1 MNNIIKRVWNQNR
14 MVNIEALSG
23 MAFQAEDGGHTF
35 EISGIND
42 ANEAV
47 SLSGTV
53 AGVFMRPD
61 GTDVAL
67 TGTASDG
74 VVSVTLSDAC
84 YAVAGRF
91 GLYIFVT
98 SDSKKT
104 CVYACIGSVTQTS
117 YGTVAGD
124 TPQNVVDLIN
134 AINAAVATIPADY
147 TDLMAAV
154 APTYSNS
161 ALYAKGA
168 YAWYNGV
175 LYKAVV
181 DITTAESFTAAHW
194 AAADLGDDVADL
206 MSAVDD
212 IYNNLI
218 RFNVISPY
226 LYKKD
231 TYINASL
238 VETTLSGYDTFKI
251 PCKEGEFVYFV
262 WSDSVAP
269 WNGITSSVI
278 VAWEN
283 ESGTLARGLDGLH
296 LFINTTVKEA
306 IFIAPANCAYVYFTF
321 KRTQVS
327 DVTLKKNYPYNDFN
341 DEDYKRN
348 FVVPINGM
356 SAIKAKAYL
365 RLTGTIYVFNNDSYA
380 VWWIPV
386 KNGDTIKFK
395 STTITGLTMVA
406 AFKSSNNTV
415 TNIYTA
421 EYTFNDDG
429 IVSVFDLADNIGNA
443 TLYPKTQL
451 QVDAKNVVGT
461 ESNFGGLNGV
471 AFGTSLTYRAISSYG
486 YLTRLAGLS
495 GITFDNQGVG
505 SSTILGDGGD
515 LDMLAKIKAYTG
527 YSGKR
532 VAVLEG
538 FVNDW
543 YTQKTLG
550 TWKDTGETTVCG
562 CVRSALNY
570 MLSQNANLTVF
581 LILDH
586 YGRINN
592 SVDCSSTATRNGY
605 TQYEYYE
612 EIAKVAKSLGVPVIK
627 EYEVSQISENTP
639 QYLADNIHLNAL
651 GAEQSAYAIWSQM
664 KAYYPNRT

>member
-67 TGTASDG
+67 TGTATDG
-74 VVSVTLSDAC
+74 VVSVILSDDC
-84 YAVAGRF
+84 YAVDGRF
-91 GLYIFVT
+91 GFYIFVT

-104 CVYACIGSVTQTS
+104 CVYACIGTVAQTS
-117 YGTVAGD
+117 YGTVSGD
-124 TPQNVVDLIN
+124 TPQDVVDLIN
-134 AINAAVATIPADY
+134 AINAAIASIPADY
-147 TDLMAAV
+147 TDLMAAI
-154 APTYSNS
+154 APTYSNT
-161 ALYAKGA
+161 ALYAVGS
-168 YAWYNGV
+168 YAWYDGN
-175 LYKAVV
+175 LYRCTTA
-181 DITTAESFTAAHW
+181 ITTAETWTAAHW
-194 AAADLGDDVADL
+194 TQVALSNDVAL
-206 MSAVDD
+206 V
-212 IYNNLI
+212 YNSI
-218 RFNVISPY
+218 SHVRFNDISMY

-231 TYINASL
+231 MYINAYFA
-238 VETTLSGYDTFKI
+238 ETTLSGYDTFKI
-251 PCKEGEFVYFV
+251 PCKEGEFVYLA
-262 WSDSVAP
+262 WSDSVVP
-269 WNGITSSVI
+269 WYGLGISYI

-296 LFINTTVKEA
+296 WFSNATVKEA
-306 IFIAPANCAYVYFTF
+306 IFIAPADCAYVYITF
-321 KRTQVS
+321 KTAQVS
-327 DVTLKKNYPYNDFN
+327 DVTLKKNYPYEYFN
-341 DEDYKRN
+341 GEDYKRN
-348 FVVPINGM
+348 FVIPINAA

-365 RLTGTIYVFNNDSYA
+365 RSTGTIYLFDNASYA

-395 STTITGLTMVA
+395 STSITGLTMAA

-415 TNIYTA
+415 INIATA

-451 QVDAKNVVGT
+451 QVDAKNVIGT
-461 ESNFGGLNGV
+461 ASNFGGLNGV

-486 YLTRLAGLS
+486 YLTRLSGLS

-515 LDMLAKIKAYTG
+515 LDMLSKIKAYTG

-550 TWKDTGETTVCG
+550 TWKDVGETTVCG

-586 YGRINN
+586 YGKINS
-592 SVDCSSTATRNGY
+592 SVDCSTTATRNGY

-612 EIAKVAKSLGVPVIK
+612 EIAKVAKSLGIPVIK

-664 KAYYPNRT
+664 KEYYPNRT